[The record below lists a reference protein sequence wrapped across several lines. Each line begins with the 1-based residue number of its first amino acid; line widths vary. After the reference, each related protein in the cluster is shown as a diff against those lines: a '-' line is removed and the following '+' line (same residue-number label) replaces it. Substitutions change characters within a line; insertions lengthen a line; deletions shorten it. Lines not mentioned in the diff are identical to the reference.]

1 MHVID
6 LRGTVGLILIFLAS
20 IEEVNN
26 HGVVF
31 RRFVSNEN
39 KFYNI
44 YLVYGIVYKPRLVV
58 EALEVKRKNNLN

>member
-1 MHVID
+1 MHEID

-44 YLVYGIVYKPRLVV
+44 YFVYGIVYKPRLVV
-58 EALEVKRKNNLN
+58 EALEVKRKINLN